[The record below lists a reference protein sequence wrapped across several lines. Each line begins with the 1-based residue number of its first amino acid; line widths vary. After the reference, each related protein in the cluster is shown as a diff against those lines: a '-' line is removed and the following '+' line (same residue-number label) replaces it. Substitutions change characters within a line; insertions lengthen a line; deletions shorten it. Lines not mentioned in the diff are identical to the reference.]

1 MTKTIASCALLALMA
16 ACAEDDAPPPTPVPM
31 KPAASSAASV
41 PDARIDDLSKAL
53 AKALEDKAAL
63 LKKAGASGTLAGADA
78 EAFWEADSAFVKGFV
93 ELQGMMQS
101 NGRLT
106 PRIVES
112 LKKNAYSAME
122 AYAYAEKATGVER
135 ASGKGIAGKPPAG
148 HPRLDPTMMKSFELK
163 RMEIMTKFSF
173 KIQ

>member
-1 MTKTIASCALLALMA
+1 MTKTLASCVLLALLA
-16 ACAEDDAPPPTPVPM
+16 ACAEDDAPPPPAPM
-31 KPAASSAASV
+31 KPAASTAASV

-53 AKALEDKAAL
+53 AKALDEKAAL
-63 LKKAGASGTLAGADA
+63 LKKAGSSGTLTGADA
-78 EAFWEADSAFVKGFV
+78 EAFWAADAGFVKGFV
-93 ELQGMMQS
+93 DLQALMKS

-112 LKKNAYSAME
+112 LKKNAYAAME
-122 AYAYAEKATGVER
+122 AYAYAEKAAGVAR
-135 ASGKGIAGKPPAG
+135 SSGVGIAGKPPAG
-148 HPRLDPTMMKSFELK
+148 HPRLDPTMMQSFELK

>member
-1 MTKTIASCALLALMA
+1 MNKMIASCVLLALIA
-16 ACAEDDAPPPTPVPM
+16 ACAEDDAPPPPVPM
-31 KPAASSAASV
+31 KPAASTAASV
-41 PDARIDDLSKAL
+41 PDARIDDLTKAL
-53 AKALEDKAAL
+53 AKALDEKAAL
-63 LKKAGASGTLAGADA
+63 LKKAGSSGSLTGADA
-78 EAFWEADSAFVKGFV
+78 EAFWEADAGFVKGFV
-93 ELQGMMQS
+93 NLQALMQS

-122 AYAYAEKATGVER
+122 AYAYAEKAAGVAR
-135 ASGKGIAGKPPAG
+135 ASGAGIAGKPPAG
-148 HPRLDPTMMKSFELK
+148 HPRLDPTMMQSFELK

>member
-1 MTKTIASCALLALMA
+1 MTKTLASCVLLALLA
-16 ACAEDDAPPPTPVPM
+16 ACAEDDAPPPPAPM
-31 KPAASSAASV
+31 KPAASTAASV

-53 AKALEDKAAL
+53 AKALDEKAAL
-63 LKKAGASGTLAGADA
+63 LKKAGSSGTLAGADA
-78 EAFWEADSAFVKGFV
+78 EAFWAADAGFVKGFV
-93 ELQGMMQS
+93 DLQALMKS

-112 LKKNAYSAME
+112 LKKNAYAAME
-122 AYAYAEKATGVER
+122 AYAYAEKAAGVAR
-135 ASGKGIAGKPPAG
+135 ASGVGIAGKPPAG
-148 HPRLDPTMMKSFELK
+148 HPRLDPTMMQSFELK

>member
-1 MTKTIASCALLALMA
+1 MTKTLASCVLLALLA
-16 ACAEDDAPPPTPVPM
+16 ACAEDDAPPPPAPM
-31 KPAASSAASV
+31 KPAASTAASV

-53 AKALEDKAAL
+53 AKALDEKAAL
-63 LKKAGASGTLAGADA
+63 LKKAGSSGTLTGADA
-78 EAFWEADSAFVKGFV
+78 EAFWAADAGFVKGFV
-93 ELQGMMQS
+93 DLQALMKS

-112 LKKNAYSAME
+112 LKKNAYAAME
-122 AYAYAEKATGVER
+122 AYAYAEKAAGVAR
-135 ASGKGIAGKPPAG
+135 ASGVGIAGKPPAG
-148 HPRLDPTMMKSFELK
+148 HPRLDPTMMQGFEFK

>member
-1 MTKTIASCALLALMA
+1 MTKTLASCVLLALLA
-16 ACAEDDAPPPTPVPM
+16 ACAEDDAPPPPVPM
-31 KPAASSAASV
+31 KPAASTAASV

-53 AKALEDKAAL
+53 AKALEEKAAL
-63 LKKAGASGTLAGADA
+63 LKKAGPSGTLTGADA
-78 EAFWEADSAFVKGFV
+78 DAFWDADAGFVKGFV
-93 ELQGMMQS
+93 DLQALMKS

-122 AYAYAEKATGVER
+122 AYAYAETAAGVAR
-135 ASGKGIAGKPPAG
+135 ASGAGIAGKPPAG
-148 HPRLDPTMMKSFELK
+148 HPRLDPTMMQSFELK

>member
-1 MTKTIASCALLALMA
+1 VLLALLA
-16 ACAEDDAPPPTPVPM
+16 ACAEDDAPPPPAPM
-31 KPAASSAASV
+31 KPAASTAASV

-53 AKALEDKAAL
+53 AKALDEKAAL
-63 LKKAGASGTLAGADA
+63 LKKAGSSGTLTGADA
-78 EAFWEADSAFVKGFV
+78 EAFWAADAGFVKGFV
-93 ELQGMMQS
+93 DLQALMKS

-112 LKKNAYSAME
+112 LKKNAYAAME
-122 AYAYAEKATGVER
+122 AYAYAEKAAGVAR
-135 ASGKGIAGKPPAG
+135 ASGVGIAGKPPAG
-148 HPRLDPTMMKSFELK
+148 HPRLDPTMMQGFEFK

>member
-1 MTKTIASCALLALMA
+1 MTKTLASCVLLALLA
-16 ACAEDDAPPPTPVPM
+16 ACAEDDAPPPPAPM
-31 KPAASSAASV
+31 KPAASTAASV

-53 AKALEDKAAL
+53 AKALDEKAAL
-63 LKKAGASGTLAGADA
+63 LKKAGSSGTLTGADA
-78 EAFWEADSAFVKGFV
+78 EAFWAADAGFVKGFV
-93 ELQGMMQS
+93 DLQALMKS

-112 LKKNAYSAME
+112 LKKNAYAAME
-122 AYAYAEKATGVER
+122 AYAYAEKAAGVAR
-135 ASGKGIAGKPPAG
+135 ASGVGIAGKPPAG
-148 HPRLDPTMMKSFELK
+148 HPRLDPTMMQSFELK

>member
-1 MTKTIASCALLALMA
+1 MTKMIASCVLLALIA
-16 ACAEDDAPPPTPVPM
+16 ACAEDDAPPPPVPM
-31 KPAASSAASV
+31 KPAASTAASV
-41 PDARIDDLSKAL
+41 PDARIDDLTKAL
-53 AKALEDKAAL
+53 AKALDEKAAL
-63 LKKAGASGTLAGADA
+63 LKKAGSSGSLTGADA
-78 EAFWEADSAFVKGFV
+78 EAFWEADAGFVKGFV
-93 ELQGMMQS
+93 NLQALMQS

-122 AYAYAEKATGVER
+122 AYAYAEKATGVAR
-135 ASGKGIAGKPPAG
+135 ASGAGIAGKPPAG
-148 HPRLDPTMMKSFELK
+148 HPRLDPTMMQSFELK

>member
-1 MTKTIASCALLALMA
+1 MTKTIASCVLLALIA
-16 ACAEDDAPPPTPVPM
+16 ACAEDDAPPPPVPM
-31 KPAASSAASV
+31 KPAASTAASV
-41 PDARIDDLSKAL
+41 PDARIDDLTKAL
-53 AKALEDKAAL
+53 AKALDEKAAL
-63 LKKAGASGTLAGADA
+63 LKKAGSSGSLTGADA
-78 EAFWEADSAFVKGFV
+78 EAFWEADAGFVKGFV
-93 ELQGMMQS
+93 NLQALMQS

-122 AYAYAEKATGVER
+122 AYAYAEKAAGVAR
-135 ASGKGIAGKPPAG
+135 ASGAGIAGKPPAG
-148 HPRLDPTMMKSFELK
+148 HPRLDPTMMQSFELK

>member
-1 MTKTIASCALLALMA
+1 MNKMIASCVLLALIA
-16 ACAEDDAPPPTPVPM
+16 ACAEDDAPPPPVPM
-31 KPAASSAASV
+31 KPAASTAASV
-41 PDARIDDLSKAL
+41 PDARIDDLTKAL
-53 AKALEDKAAL
+53 AKALDEKAAL
-63 LKKAGASGTLAGADA
+63 LKKAGSSGSLTGTDA
-78 EAFWEADSAFVKGFV
+78 EAFWEADAGFVKGFV
-93 ELQGMMQS
+93 NLQALMQS

-122 AYAYAEKATGVER
+122 AYAYAEKAAGVAR
-135 ASGKGIAGKPPAG
+135 ASGAGIAGKPPAG
-148 HPRLDPTMMKSFELK
+148 HPRLDPTMMQSFELK

>member
-1 MTKTIASCALLALMA
+1 MTKTLASCVLLALIA
-16 ACAEDDAPPPTPVPM
+16 ACAEDDAPPPPPVPM
-31 KPAASSAASV
+31 KPAASTAASV

-53 AKALEDKAAL
+53 AKALDEKTVL
-63 LKKAGASGTLAGADA
+63 LKKAGSSGTLTGADA
-78 EAFWEADSAFVKGFV
+78 DAFWEADAGFVKGFV
-93 ELQGMMQS
+93 DLQALMKS

-122 AYAYAEKATGVER
+122 AYAYAEKATGVAR
-135 ASGKGIAGKPPAG
+135 ASGTGIAGKPPAG
-148 HPRLDPTMMKSFELK
+148 HPRLDPTMMQSFELK

>member
-1 MTKTIASCALLALMA
+1 MTKTFASCVLLALLA
-16 ACAEDDAPPPTPVPM
+16 ACAEDDAPPPPVPM
-31 KPAASSAASV
+31 KPAASTAASV

-53 AKALEDKAAL
+53 AKALEEKAAL
-63 LKKAGASGTLAGADA
+63 LKKAGSSGTLTGADA
-78 EAFWEADSAFVKGFV
+78 DAFWDADASFVKGFV
-93 ELQGMMQS
+93 DLQALMKS

-122 AYAYAEKATGVER
+122 AYAYAEKAAGVAR
-135 ASGKGIAGKPPAG
+135 ASGSGIAGKPPAG
-148 HPRLDPTMMKSFELK
+148 HPRLDPTMMQSFELK

>member
-1 MTKTIASCALLALMA
+1 MTKMIASCVLLALIA
-16 ACAEDDAPPPTPVPM
+16 ACAEDDAPPPPVPM
-31 KPAASSAASV
+31 KPAASTAASV
-41 PDARIDDLSKAL
+41 PDARIDDLTKAL
-53 AKALEDKAAL
+53 AKALDEKAAL
-63 LKKAGASGTLAGADA
+63 LKKAGSSGSLTGADA
-78 EAFWEADSAFVKGFV
+78 EAFWEADAGFVKGFV
-93 ELQGMMQS
+93 NLQALMQS

-122 AYAYAEKATGVER
+122 AYAYAEKAAGVAR
-135 ASGKGIAGKPPAG
+135 ASGAGIAGKPPAG
-148 HPRLDPTMMKSFELK
+148 HPRLDPTMMQSFELK

>member
-1 MTKTIASCALLALMA
+1 MA
-16 ACAEDDAPPPTPVPM
+16 
-31 KPAASSAASV
+31 
-41 PDARIDDLSKAL
+41 
-53 AKALEDKAAL
+53 
-63 LKKAGASGTLAGADA
+63 
-78 EAFWEADSAFVKGFV
+78 
-93 ELQGMMQS
+93 S

-122 AYAYAEKATGVER
+122 AYAYAEKAAGVER
-135 ASGKGIAGKPPAG
+135 ASGSGIAGKPPAD
-148 HPRLDPTMMKSFELK
+148 HPRLDQSMMQSFELK

>member
-1 MTKTIASCALLALMA
+1 MNKMIASCVLLALIA
-16 ACAEDDAPPPTPVPM
+16 ACAEDDAPPPPVPM
-31 KPAASSAASV
+31 KPAASTAASV
-41 PDARIDDLSKAL
+41 PDARIDDLTKAL
-53 AKALEDKAAL
+53 AKALDEKAAL
-63 LKKAGASGTLAGADA
+63 LKKAGSSGSLTGTDA
-78 EAFWEADSAFVKGFV
+78 EAFWEADAGFVKGFV
-93 ELQGMMQS
+93 NLQALMQS

-122 AYAYAEKATGVER
+122 AYAYAEKATGVAR
-135 ASGKGIAGKPPAG
+135 ASGAGIAGKPPAG
-148 HPRLDPTMMKSFELK
+148 HPRLDPTMMQSFELK

>member
-1 MTKTIASCALLALMA
+1 MTKTLASCVLLALLA
-16 ACAEDDAPPPTPVPM
+16 ACAEDDAPPPPAPM
-31 KPAASSAASV
+31 KPAASTAASV

-53 AKALEDKAAL
+53 AKALDEKAAL
-63 LKKAGASGTLAGADA
+63 LKKAGSSGTLSGADA
-78 EAFWEADSAFVKGFV
+78 EAFWAADAGFVKGFV
-93 ELQGMMQS
+93 DLQALMKS

-112 LKKNAYSAME
+112 LKKNAYAAME
-122 AYAYAEKATGVER
+122 AYAYAEKAAGVAR
-135 ASGKGIAGKPPAG
+135 ASGVGIAGKPPAG
-148 HPRLDPTMMKSFELK
+148 HPRLDPTMMQSFELK

>member
-1 MTKTIASCALLALMA
+1 MTKTLASCVLLALLA
-16 ACAEDDAPPPTPVPM
+16 ACAEDDAPPPPAPM
-31 KPAASSAASV
+31 KPAASTAASV

-53 AKALEDKAAL
+53 AKALDEKAAL
-63 LKKAGASGTLAGADA
+63 LKKAGSSGTLTGADA
-78 EAFWEADSAFVKGFV
+78 EAFWAADASFVKGFV
-93 ELQGMMQS
+93 DLQGLMKS

-112 LKKNAYSAME
+112 LKKNAYAAME
-122 AYAYAEKATGVER
+122 AYAYAEKAAGVAR
-135 ASGKGIAGKPPAG
+135 ASGVGIAGKPPAG
-148 HPRLDPTMMKSFELK
+148 HPRLDPTMMQSFELK

>member
-1 MTKTIASCALLALMA
+1 MTKTLASCVLLALLA
-16 ACAEDDAPPPTPVPM
+16 ACAEDDAPPPPVPM
-31 KPAASSAASV
+31 KPAASTAASV

-53 AKALEDKAAL
+53 AKALDEKAAL
-63 LKKAGASGTLAGADA
+63 LKKAGSSGTLTGADA
-78 EAFWEADSAFVKGFV
+78 EAFWAADAGFVKGFV
-93 ELQGMMQS
+93 DLQALMKS

-112 LKKNAYSAME
+112 LKKNAYAAME
-122 AYAYAEKATGVER
+122 AYAYAEKAAGVAR
-135 ASGKGIAGKPPAG
+135 ASGVGIAGKPPAG
-148 HPRLDPTMMKSFELK
+148 HPRLDPTMMQSFELK

>member
-1 MTKTIASCALLALMA
+1 MTKTIASCVLLALLA
-16 ACAEDDAPPPTPVPM
+16 ACAEDDAPPPPAPM
-31 KPAASSAASV
+31 KPAASTAASV

-53 AKALEDKAAL
+53 AKALEEKAAL
-63 LKKAGASGTLAGADA
+63 LKKAGSSGTLAGADA
-78 EAFWEADSAFVKGFV
+78 EAFWQADAGFVKGFV
-93 ELQGMMQS
+93 DLQALMQS

-112 LKKNAYSAME
+112 LRKNAYSAME
-122 AYAYAEKATGVER
+122 AYAYAEKAAGVAR
-135 ASGKGIAGKPPAG
+135 ASGVGIAGKPPAG
-148 HPRLDPTMMKSFELK
+148 HPRLDQSMMQSFELK

>member
-1 MTKTIASCALLALMA
+1 MTKTLASCVLLALLA
-16 ACAEDDAPPPTPVPM
+16 ACAEDDAPPPPVPM
-31 KPAASSAASV
+31 KPAASTAASV

-53 AKALEDKAAL
+53 AKALEEKAAL
-63 LKKAGASGTLAGADA
+63 LKKAGSSGTLTGADA
-78 EAFWEADSAFVKGFV
+78 DAFWDADAGLVTGFV
-93 ELQGMMQS
+93 DLQALMKS

-122 AYAYAEKATGVER
+122 AYAYAEKAAGVAR
-135 ASGKGIAGKPPAG
+135 ASGSGIAGKPPAG
-148 HPRLDPTMMKSFELK
+148 HPRLDPTMMQSFELK

>member
-1 MTKTIASCALLALMA
+1 MTKTIASCVLLALLA
-16 ACAEDDAPPPTPVPM
+16 ACAEDDAPPPPPVPM
-31 KPAASSAASV
+31 KPAASTAASV
-41 PDARIDDLSKAL
+41 PDARIDDLSKDL
-53 AKALEDKAAL
+53 AKALDEKTAL
-63 LKKAGASGTLAGADA
+63 LKKAGSSGTLTGPDADA
-78 EAFWEADSAFVKGFV
+78 FWDADAGFVKGFV
-93 ELQGMMQS
+93 DIQGLMKS

-122 AYAYAEKATGVER
+122 AYAYAEKAAGVAR
-135 ASGKGIAGKPPAG
+135 ASGVGIAGKPPAG
-148 HPRLDPTMMKSFELK
+148 HPRLDPSMMQSFELK